1 MLKVLDTGL
10 NTTIQDMG
18 RNGLYHLGVPPSGA
32 ADKYSFQLGNLL
44 LGNPVHY
51 AGLEM
56 TLLGAAI
63 EFRKKTVIAVTGAP
77 MDVYLNHGKI
87 PMWENVKVEEGDVLS
102 FKSAQSGVRT
112 YLCVSGGILVP
123 EMLGSKSTYS
133 LNQFG
138 AYIGKKLVNGTE
150 LGLGEPLPGVFKQVG
165 KRIPPTY
172 TPQFGDRVDIR
183 VVMGLSSYRLSDEGI
198 KAFLNTEWRVS
209 AESNRVACRYKGATI
224 SYKKFEPP
232 FGAGSGSSNVVD
244 IAYPIGVLMV
254 PNSEEIIMLLNDAT
268 TGGGFVTV
276 GTAISPDLDKV
287 SQSRPNSTTRFIAVT
302 VDQAI
307 TARLE
312 KKKKL
317 LKLTELLDGRPI

>member
-1 MLKVLDTGL
+1 MLKILDTGI

-44 LGNPVHY
+44 LGNPIHY
-51 AGLEM
+51 AALEM
-56 TLLGAAI
+56 TLLGAKI
-63 EFRKKTVIAVTGAP
+63 EFNKKTVIAVTGAP
-77 MDVYLNHGKI
+77 MEVFLNHEKI

-102 FKSAQSGVRT
+102 FKFTESGVKT
-112 YLCVSGGILVP
+112 YLCVSGGIHVP
-123 EMLGSKSTYS
+123 ETLGSKSTYS

-138 AYIGKKLVNGTE
+138 VYFGEKISDGTE
-150 LGLGEPLPGVFKQVG
+150 LELGEPLPGVFKQVG
-165 KRIPPTY
+165 KRIPSQY
-172 TPQFGDRVDIR
+172 IPQFSDTIDVH
-183 VVMGLSSYRLSDEGI
+183 VVMGLSSHRLSDEGV
-198 KAFLNTEWRVS
+198 KSFLNTQWKVS
-209 AESNRVACRYKGATI
+209 TESSRVAYRYTGATI
-224 SYKKFEPP
+224 TYKKFEPP

-244 IAYPIGVLMV
+244 IAYPIGVIMV

-268 TGGGFVTV
+268 TGGGFVTI

-287 SQSRPNSTTRFIAVT
+287 SQSRPNSTTRFITVT

-307 TARLE
+307 TARME

-317 LKLTELLDGRPI
+317 MQLTEFLDIH